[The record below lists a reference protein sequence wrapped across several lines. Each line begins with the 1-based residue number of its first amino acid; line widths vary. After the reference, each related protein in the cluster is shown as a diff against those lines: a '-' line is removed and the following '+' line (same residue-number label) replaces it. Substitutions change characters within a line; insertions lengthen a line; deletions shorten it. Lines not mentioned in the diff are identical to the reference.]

1 LKEKAEFSF
10 GVKLNTWMF
19 STAPTKQWS
28 AQNGI
33 SAKADS
39 SSPNAKR
46 WQLLTFLFWRWLDGF
61 VGRLT
66 EGRDRL
72 TQQP

>member
-1 LKEKAEFSF
+1 MRPNGYPFTDLIASVVDANFS
-10 GVKLNTWMF
+10 
-19 STAPTKQWS
+19 
-28 AQNGI
+28 
-33 SAKADS
+33 
-39 SSPNAKR
+39 
-46 WQLLTFLFWRWLDGF
+46 QLLTFLFWRWLDGF

>member
-1 LKEKAEFSF
+1 MIRQELVKPEPDALVVAHATSRLK
-10 GVKLNTWMF
+10 T
-19 STAPTKQWS
+19 
-28 AQNGI
+28 
-33 SAKADS
+33 
-39 SSPNAKR
+39 
-46 WQLLTFLFWRWLDGF
+46 QLLTFLFWRWLDGF